1 MNIEDAERPE
11 DAEVAM
17 RLTNRYVGI
26 GTRAARCDIRTGMM
40 NMIWD
45 TGLRITSSE
54 DLVGLPIIGDDD
66 PDVLLNKPF
75 STILT

>member
-1 MNIEDAERPE
+1 MNIEEADRSE

-26 GTRAARCDIRTGMM
+26 GTRAARCDIRTGMIY
-40 NMIWD
+40 MIRD

-54 DLVGLPIIGDDD
+54 DLVGLPIIGDYD
-66 PDVLLNKPF
+66 PDAL
-75 STILT
+75 

>member
-26 GTRAARCDIRTGMM
+26 GTRAARCDIGTGMM
-40 NMIWD
+40 N
-45 TGLRITSSE
+45 
-54 DLVGLPIIGDDD
+54 II
-66 PDVLLNKPF
+66 
-75 STILT
+75 